1 MESYDLNLSNY
12 SVEDL
17 YSLFKLN
24 IKDPLDDTTLKNA
37 RRTVLL
43 SHPDKSHL
51 PPEYFHFFSK
61 AYRMLEQIAVM
72 NKKATRLS
80 YYVRDMDHY
89 NEEVHQTI
97 VRNYNKEIESGKTE
111 QQIKSDFHE
120 NFNREFE
127 RINQDIL
134 PQNSNG
140 YEDWLKANDP
150 QLPLETHKEYF
161 QKKKQELSDRERYA
175 LSKYGIRDVLSSAG
189 NVNVSQ
195 LVDEP
200 SEYTSDM
207 FSSLTYTDL
216 KKSYTEQF
224 VPVTE
229 EDYHLKRKYNNVD
242 ELIKERGEIITPTRE
257 QQQEM
262 LNKKNR
268 EEDTISI
275 NRAYVLAME
284 YEKSKN
290 KNSQFS
296 KQFFNICN

>member
-17 YSLFKLN
+17 YSLFKLD
-24 IKDPLDDTTLKNA
+24 IKDPLDDNTLKSA

-43 SHPDKSHL
+43 SHPDKSRL
-51 PPEYFHFFSK
+51 PPEYYHFFSK
-61 AYRMLEQIAVM
+61 AYRMLQQISVM
-72 NKKATRLS
+72 NKKATRLT

-89 NEEVHQTI
+89 NEEIHQTM
-97 VRNYNKEIESGKTE
+97 VRNYTKDIESGKTE

-150 QLPLETHKEYF
+150 HLPLESHKEYF

-175 LSKYGIRDVLSSAG
+175 LSKYGIRDVLSSLG
-189 NVNVSQ
+189 TVNVSQ
-195 LVDEP
+195 LVDDP

-242 ELIKERGEIITPTRE
+242 ELIKERGKIITPTRE
-257 QQQEM
+257 QQEEI
-262 LNKKNR
+262 LNKKNL
-268 EEDTISI
+268 EEEAISI

-284 YEKSKN
+284 YEKAKN